1 MAVQLPVVLALLTMA
16 VYTPVSEGIFTFPP
30 RPSRPPGTLPPL
42 RCDSVLVQNNPD
54 NYPHCWCTYRQWT
67 DWKYVT
73 TTANTTCASNQS
85 HTLRRTRSSLSS
97 RCPNATQSEVKYIC
111 ELNTYACNS
120 GIITIVITSIA
131 YKMRM
136 NSHLSQHSSS
146 CKQLT
151 KTFRTK
157 HHVVHQQLFIKL
169 NFTKHI

>member
-1 MAVQLPVVLALLTMA
+1 MAVQLLVVLALLTMA

-67 DWKYVT
+67 DWKYIT
-73 TTANTTCASNQS
+73 TTANTTCASNQI
-85 HTLRRTRSSLSS
+85 HTLKRTRSSLSS

-111 ELNTYACNS
+111 ELNAYTPVS
-120 GIITIVITSIA
+120 DVITFYNYRS
-131 YKMRM
+131 
-136 NSHLSQHSSS
+136 SHFSQQHSSS

-151 KTFRTK
+151 KTFGTK
-157 HHVVHQQLFIKL
+157 RHAIHQLLCISQVKFC
-169 NFTKHI
+169 